1 MRTTP
6 FLVPLAALALVTSAA
21 AQSAYEVGRPL
32 LALRLPTVEGDRTI
46 DLAAYRG
53 KRLLLIE
60 FASW

>member
-6 FLVPLAALALVTSAA
+6 IRVSLATLALAASAA
-21 AQSAYEVGRPL
+21 AQGAYAVGRPL
-32 LALRLPTVEGDRTI
+32 PALRLPTIEGDRTI
-46 DLAAYRG
+46 DLAALRG